1 MSSITL
7 SKIEPTERLEPLA
20 AVGMFLYSQKLSI
33 KYLDSGSDDSTMK
46 LLYKVVITNVQQL
59 VGEKTE

>member
-20 AVGMFLYSQKLSI
+20 AVGMFLCSQNLLI
-33 KYLDSGSDDSTMK
+33 KYFVSGSNDSTMK
-46 LLYKVVITNVQQL
+46 LLYKVAMTNVQQL